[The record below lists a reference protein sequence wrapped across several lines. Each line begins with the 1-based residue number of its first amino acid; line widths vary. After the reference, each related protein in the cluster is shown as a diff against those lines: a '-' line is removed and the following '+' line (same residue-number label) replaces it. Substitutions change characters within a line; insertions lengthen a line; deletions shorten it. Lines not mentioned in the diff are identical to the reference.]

1 MLSLKPLVPKLANNR
16 FLGSLLLVLPA
27 IAMSLQV
34 IEVFDEKTLRKLMQ
48 ALEYYGAGYID
59 KEGGWFLLNELWGP
73 PAYAKLRL
81 HNRAHIDDDDKLLRS
96 LSKELLK
103 KGILQFYFDF

>member
-1 MLSLKPLVPKLANNR
+1 
-16 FLGSLLLVLPA
+16 
-27 IAMSLQV
+27 MSLQV

-59 KEGGWFLLNELWGP
+59 KKGGWFLLNELWGP